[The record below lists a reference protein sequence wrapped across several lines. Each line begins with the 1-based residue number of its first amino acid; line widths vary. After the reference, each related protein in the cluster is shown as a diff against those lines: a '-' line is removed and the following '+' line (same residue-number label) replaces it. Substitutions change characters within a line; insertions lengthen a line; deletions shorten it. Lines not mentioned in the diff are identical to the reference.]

1 MVKKP
6 NNAAERTA
14 QRFSLVYLSSLN
26 RHKSKTHITP
36 SQHILQVKLDLG
48 KTVSSKTRIYLDT
61 KYWLMFR
68 DTKMRHSRIK
78 DHQALFQKLSELVK
92 SGRVVCPV
100 SDMLLSELLTQ
111 SDSETRMATA
121 EVMDQLSGGIA
132 IVTLEERI
140 QTEILHWLR
149 MYTLPKEV
157 VLPLNQ
163 LVWTKSA
170 HFYGYALP
178 IKTGFPLKDEA
189 TVQKAWFDTLGLVS
203 IADLLRSMGSD
214 NITPLLNPPDIACKL
229 NEEKFTNTVSG
240 YSFKELLLYGI
251 RDGVD
256 AYWPYFRTALAS
268 LFESTTSKRATM
280 TDDDEIRK
288 ITTNLIVAAI
298 ENEKIGAHLPSLRI
312 LTGIIAAIRWN
323 SNRKYK
329 RGDWMDM
336 MHAAIALPYCDVFLT
351 DRSFATLL
359 CNPPL
364 KYDHLYN
371 TSVASTEMDAFSVL
385 DKLYK
390 QYT

>member
-1 MVKKP
+1 
-6 NNAAERTA
+6 
-14 QRFSLVYLSSLN
+14 
-26 RHKSKTHITP
+26 
-36 SQHILQVKLDLG
+36 
-48 KTVSSKTRIYLDT
+48 VSSKTRIYLDT
-61 KYWLMFR
+61 KYWLLLR
-68 DTKMRHSRIK
+68 DVATGRSYIK
-78 DHQALFQKLSELVK
+78 AHKALLQKLLELVQ

-140 QTEILHWLR
+140 QTEILHWIR
-149 MYTLPKEV
+149 TYTLPKEV

-203 IADLLRSMGSD
+203 IAELLRAVGSD
-214 NITPLLNPPDIACKL
+214 NITPLLNPPDIASQL
-229 NEEKFTNTVSG
+229 NEGKFTNIVSG
-240 YSFKELLLYGI
+240 YSFKELLLNEVRG
-251 RDGVD
+251 GVD

-268 LFESTTSKRATM
+268 LFESTTSKRPIM
-280 TDDDEIRK
+280 TDDDEIRN

-312 LTGIIAAIRWN
+312 LTGINATIRWN

-336 MHAAIALPYCDVFLT
+336 MHAAISLPYCDVFLT

-364 KYDHLYN
+364 EYDRLYH
-371 TSVASTEMDAFSVL
+371 TSVVSTEMDALSVL

-390 QYT
+390 QYTLD